1 MFQFSKQL
9 SGRFL
14 MYWYHISWLMTTEKR
29 YFTRSSGPV
38 LSGGAI
44 PGGGFL
50 ENEKYLK
57 TMNMIQ
63 PFEINAYLGQCTVTI
78 LE

>member
-14 MYWYHISWLMTTEKR
+14 IYRYHVPWLMTTEKR

-50 ENEKYLK
+50 EQQNFLK
-57 TMNMIQ
+57 TMNMIK
-63 PFEINAYLGQCTVTI
+63 PFEIKAYLGQCIVTI